1 MFPGTHLGNNTSP
14 EKKGLVR
21 VGGGGGWGMSF
32 VRLYKL

>member
-21 VGGGGGWGMSF
+21 VGGVGDVFCTS
-32 VRLYKL
+32 V